1 MKIGISSYNHK
12 TRKQILSYLNYLQK
26 TRTMF
31 ETKEY
36 QFGLNLLEDLN
47 KGLRFDVI
55 FLDVDFE
62 NVAKK
67 IRELDRDVLLIFVS
81 RLCNQVFNAFEVNA
95 FQYLL
100 KPINF
105 YLFFNTLKRVF
116 QLHHEKK
123 RVFVVKYKQQIRQI
137 LLKNIVYIE
146 CYNRHIL
153 VQTVTDQM
161 ESYQTFR
168 ETAEKL
174 IPLGFIRVHQSF
186 LVNLSHIK
194 EIGQNEII
202 GTNGIIIPVSIRRK
216 KEVLEGYRMHIEKHN
231 VWKL

>member
-1 MKIGISSYNHK
+1 MKIAISSENEK
-12 TRKQILSYLNYLQK
+12 NRQQILSYLNTLQK
-26 TRTMF
+26 ASTLF
-31 ETKEY
+31 KTKEY
-36 QFGLNLLEDLN
+36 KCGTDLLEDLN

-62 NVAKK
+62 NVAKN
-67 IRELDRDVLLIFVS
+67 IRKLGCDVLLIFEAH
-81 RLCNQVFNAFEVNA
+81 LYNQISNAFEVNA

-105 YLFFNTLKRVF
+105 SLFFNTLRRAFQRYYEKR
-116 QLHHEKK
+116 
-123 RVFVVKYKQQIRQI
+123 RVFVVEWKQQIKQV
-137 LLKNIVYIE
+137 LLKNIVYVE

-161 ESYQTFR
+161 ESYQSFS

-186 LVNLSHIK
+186 LVNPVHIK
-194 EIGQNEII
+194 EIRKNEII
-202 GTNGIIIPVSIRRK
+202 GTNGIIVPVSIRRK
-216 KEVLEGYRMHIEKHN
+216 KEVLEEYRMYIEKCS
-231 VWKL
+231 V

>member
-1 MKIGISSYNHK
+1 MKIAISSENEK
-12 TRKQILSYLNYLQK
+12 NRQQILSYLNTLQK
-26 TRTMF
+26 ASTLF
-31 ETKEY
+31 KTKEY
-36 QFGLNLLEDLN
+36 KCGTDLLEDLN

-62 NVAKK
+62 NVAKN
-67 IRELDRDVLLIFVS
+67 IRKLGCDVLLIFEAH
-81 RLCNQVFNAFEVNA
+81 LYNQISNAFEVNA

-105 YLFFNTLKRVF
+105 SLFFNTLRRAF
-116 QLHHEKK
+116 QRYYENR
-123 RVFVVKYKQQIRQI
+123 RVFVVEWKQQIKQV
-137 LLKNIVYIE
+137 LLKSIVYIE

-161 ESYQTFR
+161 ESYQAFR

-186 LVNLSHIK
+186 LVNLAHVK

-202 GTNGIIIPVSIRRK
+202 GTNGIIVPVSIRRR
-216 KEVLEGYRMHIEKHN
+216 KEVLEGYRMYIEKRSI
-231 VWKL
+231 

>member
-1 MKIGISSYNHK
+1 MKIGISSHNN
-12 TRKQILSYLNYLQK
+12 RNRQQILSYLNYLQK
-26 TRTMF
+26 TRTLF

-36 QFGLNLLEDLN
+36 EFGADLLKDLN
-47 KGLRFDVI
+47 KGIRFDVI

>member
-1 MKIGISSYNHK
+1 M
-12 TRKQILSYLNYLQK
+12 
-26 TRTMF
+26 
-31 ETKEY
+31 
-36 QFGLNLLEDLN
+36 EDLN

-62 NVAKK
+62 NVAKN
-67 IRELDRDVLLIFVS
+67 IRELDCDVLLIFQAH
-81 RLCNQVFNAFEVNA
+81 LYNQISNAFEVNA

-105 YLFFNTLKRVF
+105 SLFFNTLRRAFQRYYEKR
-116 QLHHEKK
+116 
-123 RVFVVKYKQQIRQI
+123 RVFVVEWKQQIKQV
-137 LLKNIVYIE
+137 LLKNIVYVE

-161 ESYQTFR
+161 ESYQAFR

-186 LVNLSHIK
+186 LVNLAHVK

-202 GTNGIIIPVSIRRK
+202 GTNGIIVPVSIRRR
-216 KEVLEGYRMHIEKHN
+216 KEVLEGYRMYIEKRSI
-231 VWKL
+231 

>member
-1 MKIGISSYNHK
+1 M
-12 TRKQILSYLNYLQK
+12 
-26 TRTMF
+26 
-31 ETKEY
+31 
-36 QFGLNLLEDLN
+36 
-47 KGLRFDVI
+47 
-55 FLDVDFE
+55 
-62 NVAKK
+62 
-67 IRELDRDVLLIFVS
+67 
-81 RLCNQVFNAFEVNA
+81 
-95 FQYLL
+95 
-100 KPINF
+100 
-105 YLFFNTLKRVF
+105 F

-186 LVNLSHIK
+186 FGESVPH
-194 EIGQNEII
+194 
-202 GTNGIIIPVSIRRK
+202 
-216 KEVLEGYRMHIEKHN
+216 
-231 VWKL
+231 